1 MKEKKY
7 RAQLLLEPRQREALA
22 EMARREHRS
31 ISELARRVLDAGL
44 ATLQD
49 ESEVWKRRKIA
60 LRKMRLFREKIR
72 RRSGLCEVD
81 VIREAREEREQDMGR
96 VWQR

>member
-44 ATLQD
+44 ATLRM
-49 ESEVWKRRKIA
+49 K
-60 LRKMRLFREKIR
+60 
-72 RRSGLCEVD
+72 
-81 VIREAREEREQDMGR
+81 ARCGSAGKSPCGR
-96 VWQR
+96 